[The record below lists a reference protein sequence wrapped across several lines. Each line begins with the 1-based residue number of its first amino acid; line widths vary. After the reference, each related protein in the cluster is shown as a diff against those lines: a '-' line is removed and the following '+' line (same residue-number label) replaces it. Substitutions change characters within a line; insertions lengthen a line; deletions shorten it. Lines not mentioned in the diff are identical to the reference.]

1 MSMFGESNEYD
12 RISNLVEPTTTF
24 RAKREEVQR
33 LITEAIDV
41 LTILDIPFDGSTWR
55 RVERIAM
62 VFLATGQVNTSDGWR
77 NIKDLNDGINMKTR
91 DIIKYINEYFEEK
104 ISSGSYDDIRR
115 KDLKLLVIG
124 EVVLR
129 TNEKLARNDS
139 TRGYA
144 VNPIITANLRSVG
157 EEGWKDRLK
166 EAASMITTAREKLN
180 TIRQIQQI
188 PVILPGGFELNL
200 SPGEHNELQRAII
213 EELLPRYGYGAEVL
227 YVGDTADKYLVRNID
242 KLKEL
247 NFFELGHGELPDIV
261 AYSETKNW
269 LYLIEAVHSSGPI
282 SENRLLE
289 LKQLTKDCTADI
301 VYITAFLDRAKFR
314 SWAKDIAW
322 ETEVWIAEAPDH
334 LVHFNGEKFLGPPH
348 SAVYGEKK

>member
-1 MSMFGESNEYD
+1 M
-12 RISNLVEPTTTF
+12 VQPTTAF
-24 RAKREEVQR
+24 RSKNGEVQR
-33 LITEAIDV
+33 LIIEAINA
-41 LTILDIPFDGSTWR
+41 LTILGIPFDGFTWR
-55 RVERIAM
+55 RIERIAM
-62 VFLATGQVNTSDGWR
+62 VFLATGQINTSEGWE
-77 NIKDLNDGINMKTR
+77 NIKDLHDGINMTTR

-129 TNEKLARNDS
+129 TNENLARNDS

-144 VNPIITANLRSVG
+144 INPAITANLRSVG
-157 EEGWKDRLK
+157 KAGWKDRLQ
-166 EAASMITTAREKLN
+166 EATSRITTATEKLN
-180 TIRQIQQI
+180 TTRQIQQI

-200 SPGEHNELQRAII
+200 SPGEHNELQKAII

-227 YVGDTADKYLVRNID
+227 YVGDTADKFLVLNAI

-247 NFFELGHGELPDIV
+247 NFFELSHGELPDIV
-261 AYSETKNW
+261 AYSESKNW

-289 LKQLTKDCTADI
+289 LKRLTKDCVADI

-314 SWAKDIAW
+314 SWVKDIAW
-322 ETEVWIAEAPDH
+322 ETEVWIAETPDH
-334 LVHFNGEKFLGPPH
+334 LVHFNGVKFLGP
-348 SAVYGEKK
+348 YTT